1 MLLEGCACRW
11 GPFPGASVGSQGLST
26 LMRVRTRVVAD
37 CWGPSW
43 EPWGAGV
50 CPSDTVVPPLTNG
63 AWCLPQWCLR
73 PLCSGATRV
82 LCFSA
87 STVWL
92 WAHDCVVMWSS
103 GGARAGKRT
112 VCMLSAHTLGPLGLN
127 TEGACESESHCG
139 GAHS

>member
-1 MLLEGCACRW
+1 MPLEGCACSW

-26 LMRVRTRVVAD
+26 LLHVRARMVAD

-73 PLCSGATRV
+73 LSGSGATHVPLLLR
-82 LCFSA
+82 L
-87 STVWL
+87 
-92 WAHDCVVMWSS
+92 DCVVVRSHVCVVLWS
-103 GGARAGKRT
+103 
-112 VCMLSAHTLGPLGLN
+112 CGLVVVP
-127 TEGACESESHCG
+127 E
-139 GAHS
+139 